1 MNKIKLG
8 KTYKNI
14 VNGKTYFKI
23 DVRIISETEEI
34 KKSFSRMK
42 KYEVEEA
49 AEEFIAK
56 YKDINLSFN
65 SKSTVAEAYKNW
77 IYTIKKPSV
86 SSSTFE
92 KYEVLYRNRLKNT
105 KLGNTE
111 LLNVTSL
118 LVQNHI
124 NELMLVDTD
133 KTCNEFLT
141 RIKSFFKYCKSE
153 QIINYN
159 PTLNISVKLKRKN
172 SSIEAYTLKE
182 QNVIL
187 NTLDYNNPVD
197 LTIYI
202 SLVTGL
208 RLGECLA
215 LEWSDINLS
224 SNTIN
229 VNKQVKRNININLDG
244 TRKRG
249 VEVSDL
255 KTINSYRE
263 VPILQS
269 TSNILKTYRKKQ
281 AQYILSVGNQYKNNS
296 IVLADQLGNHLEK
309 KRPTRRLKKLCEE
322 NNIEYKTFHALRHT
336 YITRL
341 FEKNVNAKTVQK
353 IVGHSDIQTTLNIYT
368 HVNNNIKQ
376 EAVEKLNDIFVV

>member
-23 DVRIISETEEI
+23 DVRIMSETEEI

-49 AEEFIAK
+49 AAEFIEK

-65 SKSTVAEAYKNW
+65 SKSTVAAAYKNW

-92 KYEVLYRNRLKNT
+92 KYEVLYRNRLKDT

-111 LLNVTSL
+111 LLNATSL

-124 NELMLVDTD
+124 NNLMLVDTD

-159 PTLNISVKLKRKN
+159 PTLNISVKVKREN
-172 SSIEAYTLKE
+172 SSIEAYTLQE
-182 QNVIL
+182 QNTIL
-187 NTLDYNNPVD
+187 NILDYNNPVD
-197 LTIYI
+197 LAIYI

-215 LEWSDINLS
+215 LEWNDINLT
-224 SNTIN
+224 SNTIS
-229 VNKQVKRNININLDG
+229 VNKQVKRNINIDLDG
-244 TRKRG
+244 TRERG

-281 AQYILSVGNQYKNNS
+281 AQYILSVGKQYKNNS
-296 IVLADQLGNHLEK
+296 IVLADQVGNHLEK

>member
-8 KTYKNI
+8 KVYKNI
-14 VNGKTYFKI
+14 VNDKTYFKI

-56 YKDINLSFN
+56 YKNINLSFN

-229 VNKQVKRNININLDG
+229 INKQVKRNININLDG

-269 TSNILKTYRKKQ
+269 TSNILKTYRKEQ

-376 EAVEKLNDIFVV
+376 EAVEKLNDIFVI

>member
-8 KTYKNI
+8 KVYKNI
-14 VNGKTYFKI
+14 VNDKTYFKI